1 MKKGDLVNV
10 RTFSDGV
17 VERRVVEIVKDTVYV
32 CTDEEWRLAS
42 GDNREPSCAGFNKE
56 YVSEIRNLAPQE

>member
-10 RTFSDGV
+10 QTISDGF
-17 VERRVVEIVKDTVYV
+17 VERRIVEIVKDTVYI

-42 GDNREPSCAGFNKE
+42 DDKREPSCAGFNKE
-56 YVSEIRNLAPQE
+56 FVSELGLAPQK